1 MTVPV
6 LTIDG
11 PSGAGKGTVSRAVA
25 KLLNWHYLDSGSIYR
40 SLAIAVLQAGVDLN
54 DVAGICLIAKSMVL
68 EFDCGVE
75 LAVRLNGR
83 DITSQLATETTGNA
97 ASIAAAYPEVRAVL
111 LQKQKDFQQL
121 PGLVAD
127 GRDMGSVVF
136 PDAEFKVY
144 LTASAEERASRRYKQ
159 LIEKGIDANLLQIT
173 REIEARDQR
182 DRERAAAPLTV
193 PQGACYIDSS
203 SLSIQQVIDAVMD
216 LVGLENGMDAEGR
229 VM

>member
-25 KLLNWHYLDSGSIYR
+25 KLLNWNYLDSGSIYR
-40 SLAIAVLQAGVDLN
+40 SLAVASLQAGIDLQ
-54 DVAGICLIAKSMVL
+54 DKQAVSEIAQSMRL
-68 EFDCGVE
+68 AFDCGDE
-75 LAVRLNGR
+75 LVVKLDGV
-83 DITSQLATETTGNA
+83 DITGKLATETTGNA
-97 ASIAAAYPEVRAVL
+97 ASIVAAYPEIRAIL

-136 PDAEFKVY
+136 PEAEFKVY

-159 LIEKGIDANLLQIT
+159 LIEKGIDANLSQIT
-173 REIEARDQR
+173 REIEERDQR
-182 DRERAAAPLTV
+182 DQQRATAPLIV
-193 PQGACYIDSS
+193 PDGAIYIDSS
-203 SLSIQQVIDAVMD
+203 NLSIQQVIDQVVN
-216 LVGLENGMDAEGR
+216 LVK
-229 VM
+229 